1 MLRKSAWIG
10 LLFFVFLLPSILLA
24 QETMHGKWWHNKT
37 IINELELTDHERKE
51 LDARYTESRRK
62 MIKLKSDIERNRFEL
77 DLLLDMKEID
87 REKIME
93 HYDNLEQARTELSKQ
108 RFQMLM
114 DVRETIGAE
123 RYQELKAMH
132 RDRDRKDSKRSSGE
146 RPSHRDK
153 YKNRY

>member
-10 LLFFVFLLPSILLA
+10 LLFFVVLLPSILLA
-24 QETMHGKWWHNKT
+24 QETMPGKWWHNKS
-37 IINELELTDHERKE
+37 IVHELELTDRERKI
-51 LDARYTESRRK
+51 LDEKYTVSRRK
-62 MIKLKSDIERNRFEL
+62 MIELKSKIERSRFEL
-77 DLLLDMKEID
+77 DLLLDMKEMD

-93 HYDNLEQARTELSKQ
+93 HYDNLEQTRTELSKQ
-108 RFQMLM
+108 RFHMLM

-132 RDRDRKDSKRSSGE
+132 RDRDRKDSRRSSKE